1 MAWRISAGVRSL
13 DGPLLATVTRRG
25 GGSARS

>member
-1 MAWRISAGVRSL
+1 MVWRISAGVGPF

-25 GGSARS
+25 GGLARS